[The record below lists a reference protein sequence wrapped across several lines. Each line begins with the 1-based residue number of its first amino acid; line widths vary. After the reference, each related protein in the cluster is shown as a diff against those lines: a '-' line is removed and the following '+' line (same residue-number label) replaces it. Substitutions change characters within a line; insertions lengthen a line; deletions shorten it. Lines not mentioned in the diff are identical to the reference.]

1 MYWTEWMRQVS
12 DFPFMRHSSNTVPL
26 PIDGMTLE
34 SPRWIWQGDV
44 YGAYVVNS
52 DWFGLKWAL
61 HLESMTQGFN
71 SELPSLAMH
80 AWCSKVVSAMVISTH
95 LTILA
100 IIHSSSP
107 SVTVSAIIT
116 FAYWSGSSAMMLV
129 V

>member
-1 MYWTEWMRQVS
+1 M
-12 DFPFMRHSSNTVPL
+12 
-26 PIDGMTLE
+26 
-34 SPRWIWQGDV
+34 
-44 YGAYVVNS
+44 YGAYTMNS

-61 HLESMTQGFN
+61 HLELMTQGFN
-71 SELPSLAMH
+71 SELSSLAMH

-116 FAYWSGSSAMMLV
+116 FAYWSGSSAMMLLV
-129 V
+129 LCSAALLTQYASLSASDPVHP